1 MGGQVRKE
9 QELRGSAL
17 SRCEENGEPVRSVSR
32 FISIDYQVAHPE
44 SIKRKDMLM
53 KKIPVLLFI
62 LGLLLTSALQA
73 GEELKK
79 VSDFSLEDYNGVKH
93 SLSEYASSKAIVIMF
108 MATQCPVSN
117 AYNERMAALQKD
129 YAEKGVAFIGINAN
143 KQEGVEEIKNHAK
156 EHGFAFPIL
165 KDWNNVVAD
174 KLGASVT
181 PETYVLNSKF
191 EVLYH
196 GRIDDSQRENKV
208 TSKDL
213 RTALD
218 SVLSGKPVA
227 NRETKAFGCSIK
239 RVQ

>member
-1 MGGQVRKE
+1 LPFYPVWRNYWNERTQDQFNGKE
-9 QELRGSAL
+9 I
-17 SRCEENGEPVRSVSR
+17 PMKR
-32 FISIDYQVAHPE
+32 FP
-44 SIKRKDMLM
+44 L
-53 KKIPVLLFI
+53 VLLMM
-62 LGLLLTSALQA
+62 GLLLASGLRA

-79 VSDFSLEDYNGVKH
+79 VSDFTLEDYNGVKH
-93 SLSEYASSKAIVIMF
+93 SLADFKSSKVIVLMF
-108 MATQCPVSN
+108 IATKCPVSN
-117 AYNERMAALQKD
+117 AYNDRMVALQKD
-129 YAEKGVAFIGINAN
+129 YASKGVTFVGINAN

-156 EHGFAFPIL
+156 EHGFSFTVL

-181 PETYVLNSKF
+181 PEIYVLNSNL
-191 EVLYH
+191 ELLYH

-218 SVLSGKPVA
+218 LALSGKPVA
-227 NRETKAFGCSIK
+227 VRETKAFGCTIK

>member
-1 MGGQVRKE
+1 MKRFPLLLLMMGLV
-9 QELRGSAL
+9 
-17 SRCEENGEPVRSVSR
+17 
-32 FISIDYQVAHPE
+32 
-44 SIKRKDMLM
+44 
-53 KKIPVLLFI
+53 
-62 LGLLLTSALQA
+62 LTSALRA

-79 VSDFSLEDYNGVKH
+79 VSDFTLEDYNGVKH
-93 SLSEYASSKAIVIMF
+93 SLADFKSSKAIVLMF
-108 MATQCPVSN
+108 IATQCPVSN
-117 AYNERMAALQKD
+117 AYNDRIVALQKD
-129 YAEKGVAFIGINAN
+129 YSSKGVTFVGINAN

-156 EHGFAFPIL
+156 EHGFSFTIL

-181 PETYVLNSKF
+181 PEIYVLNSNL
-191 EVLYH
+191 EILYH

-218 SVLSGKPVA
+218 LALNGKPVTV
-227 NRETKAFGCSIK
+227 RETKAFGCTIK